1 MIILTFVSI
10 SDIEE
15 LFISCVLSIPPIV
28 IVIYS
33 TNKVEQYPLKPSSLE
48 ACVIGTKKLVE

>member
-1 MIILTFVSI
+1 MIILTFVCI

-15 LFISCVLSIPPIV
+15 LFNLFSSCVLSMPPIV

-33 TNKVEQYPLKPSSLE
+33 TNKVEHYPLKPSSLE
-48 ACVIGTKKLVE
+48 TCVMGV